1 MLNRTNDVCIDSY
14 LFRSNLNAVCA
25 PRDVDDADDDL
36 LKTTSNLSLSALHIF
51 STDSYQCENLNF
63 WELDSRQSDGYT
75 HTHTLKVCVSN
86 PVNIHFITT
95 IARHSKETD
104 AWIIP
109 TKIEFLLSSD

>member
-75 HTHTLKVCVSN
+75 HTHTHTHPYAHVGKCQDHTMHTCYVG
-86 PVNIHFITT
+86 
-95 IARHSKETD
+95 KK
-104 AWIIP
+104 IIVK
-109 TKIEFLLSSD
+109 TSF